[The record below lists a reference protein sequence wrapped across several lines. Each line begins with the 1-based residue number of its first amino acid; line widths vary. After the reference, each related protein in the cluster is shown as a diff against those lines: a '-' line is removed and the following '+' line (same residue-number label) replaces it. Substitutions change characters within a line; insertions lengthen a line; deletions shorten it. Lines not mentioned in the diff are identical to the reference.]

1 MPKKKTK
8 KKETPKENNNLP
20 DDMKKELGALKDK
33 LNKFSEQVV
42 DKFKEYITGIALVP
56 PNAEKDKK
64 TELKEEDKD
73 KINVIVLVDDRDSK
87 KMSKEELKEK
97 LQMIITDIAKKIDPK
112 FNPIVKIYTELWQ
125 SCYDANYEL
134 IELIAV
140 SAPVYDTGILAAI
153 KIAEVHKVMLLT
165 EFSKYVVTYAL
176 AGSIIQGKMTPKSDI
191 DVFVIIDDTDV
202 KRMTRTELR
211 DKLRAIIISKGFE
224 AANKTGI
231 QNKLNVQVWI
241 LTEFW
246 EGLREANP
254 VFFTSLR
261 DGVPLYD
268 RGLFMPW
275 KYLLKMGKIKPS
287 PEAISMYMTSGEQL
301 LKRVKTKLK
310 EIGSEDFFWALQTP
324 TQGAIMLYG
333 LEPPTPKETPEL
345 LEKIFVKKE
354 KLVDMKFVNTL
365 KKVLDMRK
373 KIEHGDIE
381 KISGKDI
388 DDLLKESEEY
398 LKRLNKLYDQINLLK
413 QKDSILTLY
422 ENTVSLTRDALKL
435 EGFDSVSENKILDHF
450 KKTLIDRGK
459 ILDRALR
466 LLKNVLNGKK
476 LYDQNKLTK
485 QEIEKLHKEGS
496 ELHKHIIEF
505 IQRTRFRELERAKVR
520 FKHGNK
526 IGEMI
531 ILGEK
536 GFIIDNIEERDKLV
550 YQVKIDN
557 KMNIKEMKQST
568 TEEMDKVIA
577 DTMLPAKIF
586 INERIFESLKKNF
599 GDIEILI
606 NY

>member
-1 MPKKKTK
+1 VPKKKS
-8 KKETPKENNNLP
+8 KKESKEELPKE
-20 DDMKKELGALKDK
+20 MQKELGALKDK
-33 LNKFSEQVV
+33 LNKFSESVLE
-42 DKFKEYITGIALVP
+42 KFKEYVTGIALVP
-56 PNAEKDKK
+56 PSAEKDKK
-64 TELKEEDKD
+64 TELKEEDKE
-73 KINVIVLVDDRDSK
+73 KINVLVLVDDRDSK

-97 LQMIITDIAKKIDPK
+97 LQIIITEIGQGIDKKI
-112 FNPIVKIYTELWQ
+112 NPIVKIYTELWQ

-134 IELIAV
+134 VELIAV
-140 SAPVYDTGILAAI
+140 SAPIYDTGILAAI
-153 KIAEVHKVMLLT
+153 KISEVHKVMLLK

-176 AGSIIQGKMTPKSDI
+176 AGSIVQGKMTPKSDI
-191 DVFVIIDDTDV
+191 DVFVVIDDTDV

-246 EGLREANP
+246 EGLKEANP

-268 RGLFMPW
+268 RGMFMPW
-275 KYLLKMGKIKPS
+275 KYLLQMGKIKPS
-287 PEAISMYMTSGEQL
+287 PEAISMYMSSGEQF
-301 LKRVKTKLK
+301 LKRIKQKLK

-333 LEPPTPKETPEL
+333 LQPPTPKETPEI

-365 KKVLDMRK
+365 KRVLEMRK
-373 KIEHGDIE
+373 KIEHGDVDNI
-381 KISGKDI
+381 KGKDI
-388 DDLLKESEEY
+388 DALLKDSEDY

-422 ENTVSLTRDALKL
+422 ENTLSLTRDALKL
-435 EGFDSVSENKILDHF
+435 EGYETVSENKILEYF
-450 KKTLIDRGK
+450 KKSIVDKGK
-459 ILDRALR
+459 ILDRSLR
-466 LLKNVLNGKK
+466 LLKDVLNSKK
-476 LYDQNKLTK
+476 LYDENKLTK
-485 QEIEKLHKEGS
+485 HEIEKIHKQGS

-505 IQRTRFRELERAKVR
+505 IQRTRFREIERAKIR

-526 IGEMI
+526 IAEMI
-531 ILGEK
+531 LLGET

-550 YQVKIDN
+550 HQVKIDD
-557 KMNIKEMKQST
+557 KMNIKSMKPSSI
-568 TEEMDKVIA
+568 EEMDKTIA
-577 DTMLPAKIF
+577 DTMLPSKIF

-599 GDIEILI
+599 GDVEILI